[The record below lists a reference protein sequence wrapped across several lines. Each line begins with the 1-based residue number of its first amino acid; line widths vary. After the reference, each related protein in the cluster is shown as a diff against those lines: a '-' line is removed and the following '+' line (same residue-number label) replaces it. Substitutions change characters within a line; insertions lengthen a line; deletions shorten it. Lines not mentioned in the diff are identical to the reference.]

1 VLVVGL
7 LVSYAAD
14 TSTGVSPKG
23 SGQMQSFSSRTD
35 LYNLAR
41 EEGSSTAEGAA
52 TSATFYLTLCQ
63 VVAPVSVPESKSPA
77 LQRFRFFFERRFEA
91 GRTGYWLQFGYFA
104 SELEAQR
111 WRDVL
116 ARIYPRATIQRLS
129 TGKSTS
135 ATATQPALTETQVLR
150 ILKASVPTENA
161 PKTSAAPKGKSA
173 GLENSLQALR
183 DTEWE
188 GLKEDDTTIRS
199 GIRHLQVELVAGAR
213 LRKERKPTRRS

>member
-1 VLVVGL
+1 
-7 LVSYAAD
+7 
-14 TSTGVSPKG
+14 
-23 SGQMQSFSSRTD
+23 MQSFSSRSD

-41 EEGSSTAEGAA
+41 EEGSSTAEGGA
-52 TSATFYLTLCQ
+52 TPATFYLALCQ
-63 VVAPVSVPESKSPA
+63 VVAPVAVPESKSPA

-104 SELEAQR
+104 SDLEAQR

-135 ATATQPALTETQVLR
+135 ATAIQPGVTETQVLKM
-150 ILKASVPTENA
+150 LEANVATVNA
-161 PKTSAAPKGKSA
+161 PTAGAPPKGKSA

-188 GLKEDDTTIRS
+188 GLQEDDTTIRS
-199 GIRHLQVELVAGAR
+199 GIRHLQVELVKGAR
-213 LRKERKPTRRS
+213 PRKERKPTRKP